1 MRKAIVAASLLA
13 VLVAAGCNTE
23 KKRLEGEL
31 ATATARISE
40 LEQSVVQSGLKA
52 DSLADSLRHVE
63 KRGQTIRDS
72 LSDMLHAAV
81 TKSQRLEAN
90 LQSARDKHRRTID
103 SLGTMRATLES
114 TINEH
119 RATVAS
125 LESQLTMA
133 QGDAEKYRGQRDSLL
148 AFVDDL
154 RPWYDYYKHEAGR
167 NWAKKLFGAGHGKKP
182 TTAEP
187 AFRTPPAP
195 ELEAGRP

>member
-40 LEQSVVQSGLKA
+40 LEQSVVQGGLKA

-63 KRGQTIRDS
+63 QRGQTIRDS
-72 LSDMLHAAV
+72 LSDMLHTAV

-114 TINEH
+114 TINEN

-133 QGDAEKYRGQRDSLL
+133 QGDAERYRGQRDSLL

-167 NWAKKLFGAGHGKKP
+167 NWAKKLFGAGRGKKP
-182 TTAEP
+182 TAAEP
-187 AFRTPPAP
+187 AFRTPPVP